1 MKARL
6 AMSSISAVEYLAFN
20 KSFGKMWWNWIA
32 NQAPDQ
38 QVSGGVNVMS
48 DVEDAVAIIED
59 R

>member
-1 MKARL
+1 
-6 AMSSISAVEYLAFN
+6 MSSISAVEYLAFN